1 MDQMN
6 RRGFLGAILAAA
18 VAPAI
23 VRSTSIM
30 PLWLPRDPATWVD
43 AEAGQWEA
51 LKDWPNATGQEIYKD
66 IAQLFVAQVTGT
78 YDVTVTDS
86 QTGLSAVRRTTLMAG
101 DTVQPTYPARE
112 SLTDV
117 RLTHWDDQREI
128 ARNHKV
134 DAWHRRT

>member
-1 MDQMN
+1 MQMEAGRPAETVEVT

-18 VAPAI
+18 IAPAI

-43 AEAGQWEA
+43 AAAGAQWEA
-51 LKDWPNATGQEIYKD
+51 LKGWPNATAQEIYKD

-78 YDVTVTDS
+78 YDFAVIDK
-86 QTGLSAVRRTTLMAG
+86 QTGLSAAHRATLMVG
-101 DTVQPTYPARE
+101 DVLKPTDPDRE

-117 RLTHWDDQREI
+117 RLTHWDD
-128 ARNHKV
+128 A
-134 DAWHRRT
+134 RRT